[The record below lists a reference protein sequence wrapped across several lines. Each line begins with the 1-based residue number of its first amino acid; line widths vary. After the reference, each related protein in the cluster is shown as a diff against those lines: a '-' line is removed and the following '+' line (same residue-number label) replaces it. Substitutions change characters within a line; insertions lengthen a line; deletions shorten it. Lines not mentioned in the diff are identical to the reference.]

1 MNSVMKRIVTVAT
14 TNVTKLVTISTSGL
28 VAPRALDAPFPL
40 RAVRTRSTMW

>member
-14 TNVTKLVTISTSGL
+14 TNVTKLVTMSSSGF

-40 RAVRTRSTMW
+40 SAVRTRSTTW